1 MALTI
6 RALDADLDQFRVLTG
21 HKTANKALI
30 SAAKIGVTATAQL
43 KAAQQTIARLEV
55 ELATYRQ
62 TMQNLTPLCLKVAE
76 LAAQSD
82 LFADQGRDSNG

>member
-6 RALDADLDQFRVLTG
+6 RALDADLDQFRELTG

-55 ELATYRQ
+55 ELATYKQ

-82 LFADQGRDSNG
+82 LFKDSSTN